1 MLSCLCP
8 QRVRRQG
15 SILMNCYAAAL
26 IFMFVGDLL
35 MIAGA
40 AGGFSLGGS
49 PSPGSIPWLI
59 FALGFYGTIIILLL
73 STERKK

>member
-1 MLSCLCP
+1 
-8 QRVRRQG
+8 
-15 SILMNCYAAAL
+15 
-26 IFMFVGDLL
+26 MFVGDLL